1 MGATWGA
8 GFATALLILIVAVL
22 GGRSWPSRLRWGSA
36 ALLAASLVSLIL
48 VTPIYAAA
56 GSSRVDEWLDEQRAD
71 ADSPMPDAVRERL
84 VDTGREAIREFVG
97 GMQWRALL
105 WFVIAVL
112 GIALSVA
119 LGRPGFIDRLVGRT
133 GGDGEGAPA
142 SAAADA
148 PEIAPEPPAP
158 TSN

>member
-1 MGATWGA
+1 
-8 GFATALLILIVAVL
+8 
-22 GGRSWPSRLRWGSA
+22 
-36 ALLAASLVSLIL
+36 
-48 VTPIYAAA
+48 
-56 GSSRVDEWLDEQRAD
+56 
-71 ADSPMPDAVRERL
+71 MPDAVRERL

-105 WFVIAVL
+105 WFVIAAL